1 MAYAG
6 NHPLP
11 KSVRE
16 EKQVSR
22 LLAKHAEL
30 EAALNEKTNAVLV
43 DWDGVRLLKKRKLE
57 VAEQLELL
65 RRTLN

>member
-11 KSVRE
+11 KGIRE

-22 LLAKHAEL
+22 LLTKHAEL
-30 EAALNEKTNAVLV
+30 EAELHQKTNALLV
-43 DWDGVRLLKKRKLE
+43 DWDGVKLIKRRKLE
-57 VAEQLELL
+57 VAEQLEAL